1 MDKRQLLSELTYKAT
16 RSSGTGGQ
24 NVNKTSTRV
33 ELQWS
38 LDTTKAFSEEEVL
51 RLRESLS
58 HRLTKEGVITLASE
72 KTRSQLR
79 NKEDVTKRFFS
90 LLEVGVTPP
99 KIRKKTRPS
108 KMSRMKRLQAKKRH
122 GEKKLNRKKPNL
134 E

>member
-16 RSSGTGGQ
+16 RSSGPGGQ
-24 NVNKTSTRV
+24 HVNKTSTRV

-38 LDTTKAFSEEEVL
+38 LDSTKAFSEEEVL

-90 LLEVGVTPP
+90 LLAVGVTPP
-99 KIRKKTRPS
+99 KVRKKTRPS
-108 KMSRMKRLQAKKRH
+108 KMSRMKRLQSKKRH
-122 GEKKLNRKKPNL
+122 GEKKVNRKKPSL